1 METTTWKY
9 YKIRDLFD
17 ISVSKDKNLLS
28 SDFGLTPYVSSS
40 ANNNGVS
47 YCVDSVPSIEANT
60 ITVARNGSVGA
71 TFYQPN
77 MYCASPDDVRILSPK
92 FKITPAIG
100 LFLCTIIEQEK
111 YRYAYGRKFGTKRMS
126 DTRIKLPS
134 KDDTPDWEYIE
145 EYVTKTLIPQLP
157 SKARQVWEG
166 VYDTKPISPTF
177 INLDSVKWD
186 WFDLISDRLFRFNRG
201 TRLTKADSTIGNT
214 PLVTAGKENQGIK
227 RYVDN
232 TMDTYSN
239 CITIDM
245 FGYCVY
251 REYKFCCDDNI
262 LVLQPNENL
271 SKYTLL
277 FIATIINQDSYKCT
291 YGRQYRQK
299 TLQKHKIKLPIDSDG
314 NPDWEF
320 MENYIKSLPYSA
332 NI

>member
-1 METTTWKY
+1 MKKLSEIFNFWY
-9 YKIRDLFD
+9 G
-17 ISVSKDKNLLS
+17 VNLELVNCE
-28 SDFGLTPYVSSS
+28 VSSAGIPFVS
-40 ANNNGVS
+40 RTSNNNGV
-47 YCVDSVPSIEANT
+47 
-60 ITVARNGSVGA
+60 VARVSMIDGITPNPSHTLSLAGGGSVLSC
-71 TFYQPN
+71 FYQDEP
-77 MYCASPDDVRILSPK
+77 YYSGRDLFVLSPK
-92 FKITPAIG
+92 EKMSKKEMI
-100 LFLCTIIEQEK
+100 LYSYIISSNK
-111 YRYAYGRKFGTKRMS
+111 YRYNYGRQANKSFQDLMLPEIGEIKHLMK
-126 DTRIKLPS
+126 DTISADYSFKKESILPS
-134 KDDTPDWEYIE
+134 T
-145 EYVTKTLIPQLP
+145 
-157 SKARQVWEG
+157 
-166 VYDTKPISPTF
+166 
-177 INLDSVKWD
+177 INFDSTQWK

-314 NPDWEF
+314 NPDWGF